1 MTAVHGSCDT
11 RFNSIREALEAN
23 VESGEELGASIAV
36 NLDGQTVVDLWGG
49 WRDEARTQPWD
60 QDTIV
65 NVWST
70 TKTVTSLAVLMLA
83 SRGQVD
89 VHAPVARYWPEFA
102 AAGKDGVEV
111 RHLLSH
117 TSGVSGLDQPA
128 CVEDLYDWESATS
141 RMAAQAPWWEPGS
154 ASGYHALNFGHLLG
168 EVVRRVTRKSLK
180 RFVADE
186 IAGPLGADF
195 EIGATTANTA
205 RIAPVVPPPP
215 LPFDLVAMDPMSP
228 VVRTFTGPVAEAA
241 VANTPGWRAADIG
254 GANGHANARSV
265 ARILSAVTLGG
276 QVNGIQLLSSE
287 AIESIFEQQSDGVDL
302 VLGLP
307 LRFGI
312 GFGLPK
318 PETIPYIPMGR
329 VCFWGGWGGS
339 LIVMDLDRRLT
350 FSYMMN
356 KMAPGIL
363 GSPRAEAYMRA
374 TYAALGVSLPEL
386 AIAV

>member
-1 MTAVHGSCDT
+1 
-11 RFNSIREALEAN
+11 
-23 VESGEELGASIAV
+23 
-36 NLDGQTVVDLWGG
+36 
-49 WRDEARTQPWD
+49 
-60 QDTIV
+60 
-65 NVWST
+65 
-70 TKTVTSLAVLMLA
+70 
-83 SRGQVD
+83 
-89 VHAPVARYWPEFA
+89 
-102 AAGKDGVEV
+102 
-111 RHLLSH
+111 
-117 TSGVSGLDQPA
+117 
-128 CVEDLYDWESATS
+128 
-141 RMAAQAPWWEPGS
+141 
-154 ASGYHALNFGHLLG
+154 
-168 EVVRRVTRKSLK
+168 VRRVTGKSLK

-215 LPFDLVAMDPMSP
+215 LPFDLAAMDPMSP
-228 VVRTFTGPVAEAA
+228 VVRTFTGPVAEAG

-287 AIESIFEQQSDGVDL
+287 AIESIFEQQSDGIDL

-329 VCFWGGWGGS
+329 VCFWCGWGGS
-339 LIVMDLDRRLT
+339 VIVMDLDRRLT
-350 FSYMMN
+350 FAYMMN
-356 KMAPGIL
+356 KMAPGII

-374 TYAALGVSLPEL
+374 AYAALGVSLPEL